1 MVDRW
6 RETTPAGLDDHADAL
21 AAAFDSS
28 KQSTRGKLAEFA
40 KYVPRTAIMQFI
52 ARYELHKLIASV
64 PGDIVEL
71 GVCGGGGLFSF
82 AQCAFAYE
90 PAYDHRR
97 VIGFDTF
104 EGFPGSSIG
113 EEDALGLAPHLKTG
127 GAFSA
132 GGGTEEELRRLAGV
146 HEDFR
151 LLRRDGHR
159 QIELV
164 RGDVAK
170 TVPEYLAKN
179 PGSIVALLYLDM
191 DLYAPTASALELLWD
206 RVPKGGVVVFD
217 EAITRE
223 WGGEALAMHEILGIG
238 NLRLRKIEHL
248 KQFYVI
254 KE

>member
-1 MVDRW
+1 
-6 RETTPAGLDDHADAL
+6 
-21 AAAFDSS
+21 
-28 KQSTRGKLAEFA
+28 
-40 KYVPRTAIMQFI
+40 MQFI
-52 ARYELHKLIASV
+52 ARYELHKIISGV

-82 AQCAFAYE
+82 AQCTFSYE

-104 EGFPGSSIG
+104 EGFPGTAIG
-113 EEDALGLAPHLKTG
+113 DEDAPGIASHLKRE
-127 GAFSA
+127 GAFSP
-132 GGGTEEELRRLAGV
+132 GDDTEGELRRLADV

-151 LLRRDGHR
+151 LLRRAGHR

-164 RGDVAK
+164 RGDVSE
-170 TVPEYLAKN
+170 TIPEYLSKN
-179 PGSIVALLYLDM
+179 PGWIIALLYLDM
-191 DLYAPTASALELLWD
+191 DLYSPTASALKLLWD

-223 WGGEALAMHEILGIG
+223 WGGEALAMHEILGTG
-238 NLRLRKIEHL
+238 SLRLRKIDHL
-248 KQFYVI
+248 KQFYVV

>member
-1 MVDRW
+1 
-6 RETTPAGLDDHADAL
+6 
-21 AAAFDSS
+21 
-28 KQSTRGKLAEFA
+28 
-40 KYVPRTAIMQFI
+40 MQFI
-52 ARYELHKLIASV
+52 ARYELHKLVADV

-104 EGFPGSSIG
+104 EGFPETSIG
-113 EEDALGLAPHLKTG
+113 AEDAPGLASHLKRA
-127 GAFSA
+127 GAFST
-132 GGGTEEELRRLAGV
+132 GEDTEGELEALATV

-151 LLRRDGHR
+151 LLRRGK

-164 RGDVAK
+164 RGDVGETLA
-170 TVPEYLAKN
+170 EYVAKN
-179 PGSIVALLYLDM
+179 PGWIIALLYLDL
-191 DLYAPTASALELLWD
+191 DLYAPTAAALELLWG

-223 WGGEALAMHEILGIG
+223 WGGEALAIHEKLGIG
-238 NLRLRKIEHL
+238 SLRMRKIDHL
-248 KQFYVI
+248 KQFYVV